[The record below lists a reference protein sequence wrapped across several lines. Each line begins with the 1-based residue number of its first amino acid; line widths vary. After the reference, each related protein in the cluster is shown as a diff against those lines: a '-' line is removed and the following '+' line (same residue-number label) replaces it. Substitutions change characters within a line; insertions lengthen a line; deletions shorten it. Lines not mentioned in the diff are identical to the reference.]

1 MKLWERLIQLA
12 RPKDTPEHLRRG
24 KLGEKAARRHLRRL
38 GLKFL
43 LANFRS
49 SRGEID
55 LIFREGDS
63 LVFVEVK
70 SRSSEEW
77 TRPAA
82 AVNAAKRR
90 RLSQA
95 ALDYLQLLDNPSGL
109 ISWKSCWQTERW
121 SRSGICPTASRCR
134 SRFDTGDRAAH
145 PGSTDFAP
153 ARLRPGLPILFLD
166 ISAHSRGYVAH
177 PARRNHPFAK
187 LVENGSRQKPRNSC
201 TWASMAV
208 LLLNWPCRRSACV

>member
-1 MKLWERLIQLA
+1 MKLWERLIRLA
-12 RPKDTPEHLRRG
+12 RPKNTPEHLRRG

-82 AVNAAKRR
+82 AVNAVKRR

-95 ALDYLQLLDNPSGL
+95 ALDYLQLLDNPPV
-109 ISWKSCWQTERW
+109 RV
-121 SRSGICPTASRCR
+121 
-134 SRFDTGDRAAH
+134 RFDIVEVLLADRAVVEIRH
-145 PGSTDFAP
+145 LPNSFTMP
-153 ARLRPGLPILFLD
+153 KPLRYG
-166 ISAHSRGYVAH
+166 
-177 PARRNHPFAK
+177 
-187 LVENGSRQKPRNSC
+187 
-201 TWASMAV
+201 
-208 LLLNWPCRRSACV
+208 